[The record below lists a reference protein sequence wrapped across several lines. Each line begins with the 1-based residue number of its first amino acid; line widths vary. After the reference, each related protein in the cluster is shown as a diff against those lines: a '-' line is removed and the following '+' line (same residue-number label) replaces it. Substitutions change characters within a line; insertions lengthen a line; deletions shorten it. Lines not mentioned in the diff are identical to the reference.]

1 MGLFRIKTT
10 ECRVGVVGTS
20 FSGKTVLLTSLI
32 NHLKDYDPSRFKLG
46 DERQPAHLRKF
57 RTLPPDEGWDAFP
70 YEAARDALVNRGR
83 WPQKTRDRAAYT
95 CQFERSDWTFS
106 DTLLKLYDLPGERIA
121 DAAMLGMNYATWSDH
136 ILKLFQSDHSY
147 RRCTEDFL
155 AAIERPV
162 SEPGPLLRAYR
173 LALAN
178 LILHFKPMISPSTFL
193 LDQQGTLAKPVRDG
207 SGQVDVAK
215 SIEELADNR
224 FCGLSASEQFCPLPA
239 NLRSPGSEIL
249 AAFTTR
255 YKAYTLAV
263 VLPAIL
269 TLKSCTSLIVLVDV
283 PMLLAGGV
291 GMYDDNRQII
301 EDLLKVLEPGETPLW
316 GPMARGLEKVFL
328 PHGWRSGRITRIA
341 FTAPKADLVHPL
353 DRDHVLRLLR
363 TMVGRIAGNFDGLH
377 SQFFNC
383 SAIVSTKM
391 LPSPTGERLLVGIP
405 YRDPQGNRLPPGP
418 EARFA
423 TSTVPDDWP
432 QEWQPGRFV
441 FPEVYPHMPARKDHP
456 PEQVNL
462 DRIATFVI
470 E

>member
-1 MGLFRIKTT
+1 MGLLRVKTT

-32 NHLKDYDPSRFKLG
+32 NHLKDYDPARFPLG
-46 DERQPAHLRKF
+46 DEKKPANIRKF
-57 RTLPPDEGWDAFP
+57 CTLPPDAGWEAFP
-70 YEAARDALVNRGR
+70 YEAARDALVNRGQ
-83 WPQKTRDRAAYT
+83 WPKKTRDRAAYS

-121 DAAMLGMNYATWSDH
+121 DAAMLGLDFAAWSDH
-136 ILKLFQSDHSY
+136 ILKLFHSDHSY
-147 RRCTEDFL
+147 RRCTEEFL
-155 AAIERPV
+155 TAIERPT
-162 SEPGPLLRAYR
+162 SDPGPLLRAYR
-173 LALAN
+173 LSLAN
-178 LILHFKPMISPSTFL
+178 LILHFKPLISPSTFL
-193 LDQQGTLAKPVRDG
+193 LDLQGSIAKPVRDG

-215 SIEELADNR
+215 SIEDLAENR
-224 FCGLSASEQFCPLPA
+224 VSGVTVNEQFCPLPQS
-239 NLRSPGSEIL
+239 LRTPGSEML

-255 YKAYTLAV
+255 YRAYAQSV
-263 VLPAIL
+263 VAPAIQ
-269 TLKSCTSLIVLVDV
+269 TLKSCTALIVLVDV

-291 GMYDDNRQII
+291 GMYDDNRQIV
-301 EDLLKVLEPGETPLW
+301 EDLLRVLDPGETPVW
-316 GPMARGLEKVFL
+316 GPIARGLEKVFL
-328 PHGWRSGRITRIA
+328 PHDWRSGRITRVA
-341 FTAPKADLVHPL
+341 FAAPKADLVHPL
-353 DRDHVLRLLR
+353 DRDNALRLLR
-363 TMVGRIAGNFDGLH
+363 TMVGRIAGNFDGLE
-377 SQFFNC
+377 SRFFNC
-383 SAIVSTKM
+383 SAIVSTKV
-391 LPSPTGERLLVGIP
+391 LPSPAGERVLVGIP

-423 TSTVPDDWP
+423 VSAVPDDWP